1 MRLVACLCLAAAAL
15 AADLSAADETP
26 NEPRPLLSRFSKP
39 ARRRDIVPEL
49 AFRKGRSRFNS
60 GRHSSEKNNE
70 TAISL
75 EQQSKPKQNLITE
88 PMPGQEFVTIGKGTP
103 RSSLLPLK
111 ADSTANE
118 DTQIYIT
125 TEPTSLAEPIPEPEA
140 EPVPEPEA
148 EPVPEPEVEPLPQ
161 THVSEDTNE
170 AFIEKLV
177 ESTAAYEDTTDSPS
191 YFIEEQSDIDI
202 LSPKNNFVPSGLA
215 VNQLYGKHFDERDL
229 DFGKGLND
237 DDKLLVPAES
247 RVKSKFE
254 IKEVNGQLYEYE
266 YRYYYDDELPQYD
279 YDVVGNIPDIPIE
292 ETATVK
298 PATPKPT
305 VETTAS
311 IRTTKT
317 SQAPQQQTVSSRSR
331 SRGSSS
337 FSLPDQSRLPV
348 QPERTSS
355 RGRNTASQTGDSS
368 RASSRGR
375 NTQASA
381 GSQGVDSSRRSSTRG
396 TRTKETITNANNENN
411 VLLPSQTRFPPRS
424 STPTT
429 TPKIIELPV
438 TEFDDI
444 QTEQNFDETDEVTTM
459 SPATKSLMNLFA
471 LSQIEEVEEDTTT
484 IATEVDTTI
493 PEYYNLDDFYNY
505 DYGLDNNSYLDYL
518 NTELPDVKVVSTTTS
533 TTTPTPRT
541 TTTSTTTT
549 STTTTTTTT
558 TAKPSSTTLTSRVR
572 SRGNTRNILR
582 GQTNRLASRH
592 RNTQKN
598 NLSPRKPQTAP
609 ANEIVDENVD
619 VVTQSAVTTTSTR
632 SPPRR
637 GSNRASLS
645 SLRGTRFR
653 PSSRKQTTATKP
665 QIQSESETPS
675 NVTTTE
681 SITTTT
687 TTAPKTT
694 RGRRPNK
701 FNRPRPSFR
710 SRTNAEPK
718 TTERPTAAATTAAS
732 RSRGR
737 LFNRLTRGRKQ
748 KKEPKKPIEDVIP
761 DITEMDEVANATL
774 PEAVAEPTT
783 TTTTLPPTS
792 AKTTPSRRG
801 SFGRGRL
808 NTRFRNS
815 RRRTTVAPTAEPSP
829 SPEQEEAS
837 IAADST
843 VSVEPT
849 STTSTTSAP
858 RRSNRKRPSRLSARF
873 NSRKR
878 GKGRSESTKASATT
892 TTTTLEPPAD
902 NEIEPK
908 EIVEDTP
915 DTIEPTVEE
924 EQPVKS
930 DNKRGGK
937 RPPKRKGSVFGRFRN
952 RSRSNSSPEPKTTT
966 TAAPATKR
974 RSSFGLSQ
982 RRRRPNH
989 KAEEIVEK
997 VEEDLES
1004 DVSLPGSEVLD
1015 NFIAESTGN
1024 GPDAHGPQ
1032 VELEPQASE
1041 DVVAVVEPVAEEVPK
1056 EEEEVPED
1064 AKPAVVKKSTKPSKG
1079 PKRGLSLLARL
1090 RQRNRPARS

>member
-60 GRHSSEKNNE
+60 RRHSSEKNNE

-75 EQQSKPKQNLITE
+75 EQQSKPQQKLITK

-111 ADSTANE
+111 ADSAANE
-118 DTQIYIT
+118 DTQIDIT

-140 EPVPEPEA
+140 EPVPEPKA
-148 EPVPEPEVEPLPQ
+148 EPLPQ
-161 THVSEDTNE
+161 TNVFEDTNE
-170 AFIEKLV
+170 EFTEKLV
-177 ESTAAYEDTTDSPS
+177 ESTAVYEDTTNSPS
-191 YFIEEQSDIDI
+191 FFIEEQSDIDI

-292 ETATVK
+292 ETATVE

-368 RASSRGR
+368 RTSSRGR
-375 NTQASA
+375 NTQAST
-381 GSQGVDSSRRSSTRG
+381 GSQVVDSSRRSSTRG
-396 TRTKETITNANNENN
+396 TRTKETITNANDENN

-429 TPKIIELPV
+429 TPKTIELPV

-518 NTELPDVKVVSTTTS
+518 NTELPDVKIVSTTTS

-541 TTTSTTTT
+541 TKTSTTTT

-582 GQTNRLASRH
+582 GQTNRLSSRH

-598 NLSPRKPQTAP
+598 SLSPRKPQTAP
-609 ANEIVDENVD
+609 ANEIVDEDVD
-619 VVTQSAVTTTSTR
+619 VTHSAVTTTSTR

-645 SLRGTRFR
+645 SLRATRFR
-653 PSSRKQTTATKP
+653 PSSRKQTTAAKP
-665 QIQSESETPS
+665 QVQSEIETTS

-694 RGRRPNK
+694 RGRRPNR

-710 SRTNAEPK
+710 SRTNAEAK
-718 TTERPTAAATTAAS
+718 TTERPTAATTAAS

-748 KKEPKKPIEDVIP
+748 KKEPTKPIEDVIP
-761 DITEMDEVANATL
+761 DVIEIDEVANATL
-774 PEAVAEPTT
+774 PEAVAETTT

-808 NTRFRNS
+808 NARFRNS
-815 RRRTTVAPTAEPSP
+815 RRRTTVAPTVEPSP

-858 RRSNRKRPSRLSARF
+858 RRNFRGRPSRLSARF

-878 GKGRSESTKASATT
+878 GRGRSESTKASATT
-892 TTTTLEPPAD
+892 TTTTLEPPTD
-902 NEIEPK
+902 NEIEPQ

-930 DNKRGGK
+930 GNKRGGR

-952 RSRSNSSPEPKTTT
+952 RSRSNSSAEPKTTT
-966 TAAPATKR
+966 TVAPATKR

-997 VEEDLES
+997 VEEDLET

-1041 DVVAVVEPVAEEVPK
+1041 DVVEVVEPAAEEVPK
-1056 EEEEVPED
+1056 EEEDVPED
-1064 AKPAVVKKSTKPSKG
+1064 AKPAVVKKPTKPSKG

-1090 RQRNRPARS
+1090 RQRNRPGRS